1 MTALSTRG
9 RGGHVRDLH
18 PGPTRRQVLAA
29 LLLAPAAVAG
39 LGACSL
45 GSEPQVDPLVALAD
59 QARADAALAAATV
72 AAAPDLASRLEPLRA
87 ARTEHAAALDAE
99 VVRQDPD
106 AAPPGPVPTPGPQV
120 TLAALR
126 ESLQASGRSAGQ
138 VALDVPVERV
148 GLVASVAACC
158 AAYAAVLA

>member
-1 MTALSTRG
+1 
-9 RGGHVRDLH
+9 VRDLH

-39 LGACSL
+39 LGACTL
-45 GSEPQVDPLVALAD
+45 GAEPQVDPLLALAD
-59 QARADAALAAATV
+59 QARADAALAAAAV
-72 AAAPDLASRLEPLRA
+72 SAEPGLASRVEPLRA

-99 VVRQDPD
+99 VARRDPD
-106 AAPPGPVPTPGPQV
+106 APPPGPVPTPGPRV
-120 TLAALR
+120 TLATLR
-126 ESLQASGRSAGQ
+126 DALQASGRSAGE
-138 VALDVPVERV
+138 VALGVPAERV

>member
-1 MTALSTRG
+1 M
-9 RGGHVRDLH
+9 RDLH

-39 LGACSL
+39 VGACSL
-45 GSEPQVDPLVALAD
+45 GGEPQVDLLVALAD
-59 QARADAALAAATV
+59 QARADAALAAAAV
-72 AAAPDLASRLEPLRA
+72 AAEPDLASRLEPLRV

-99 VVRQDPD
+99 VARLDAD

-120 TLAALR
+120 TLATLR
-126 ESLQASGRSAGQ
+126 GALQASGRTAGE
-138 VALDVPVERV
+138 VALDVPAERV

-158 AAYAAVLA
+158 AAYAAVLQ